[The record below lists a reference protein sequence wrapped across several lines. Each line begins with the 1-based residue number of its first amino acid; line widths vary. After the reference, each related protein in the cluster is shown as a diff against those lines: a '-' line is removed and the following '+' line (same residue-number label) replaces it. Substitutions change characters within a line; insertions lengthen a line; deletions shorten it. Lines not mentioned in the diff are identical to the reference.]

1 MDLKVSSTIIL
12 EGSIQL
18 LEIRRKTVVYNN
30 LRLYQAMW
38 SDSQSDH
45 LQILIILNIIK
56 KMLKWDQQATELQIQ
71 MDSILFNNY
80 NHIVEVELS
89 DNNNLMDSKVL
100 LNI

>member
-38 SDSQSDH
+38 WDNQSVH

>member
-38 SDSQSDH
+38 WDSQSDH